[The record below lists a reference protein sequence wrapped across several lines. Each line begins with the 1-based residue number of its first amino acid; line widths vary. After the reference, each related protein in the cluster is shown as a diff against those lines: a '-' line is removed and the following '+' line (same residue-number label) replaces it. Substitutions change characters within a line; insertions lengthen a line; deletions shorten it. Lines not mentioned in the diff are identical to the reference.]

1 MTRTDDATQPPLPE
15 DAPRGP
21 ALPGLEQALRAPD
34 ASVRLRVALE
44 AGTRPAPGDVL
55 PLLRRCEEE
64 PDFFVRE
71 MLTWALT
78 RHPTDVTVPL
88 LLAQL
93 TSPVPQARSQSLHT
107 LSKLG
112 DARAWPMITDALLTD
127 ADDEVARTAWR
138 TAAGLVPRRGA
149 GRPRATPREPT
160 GARRPGA
167 VAEPGPGV
175 PATGGR
181 RGARAEPAPA
191 RWGTLRPGG
200 VSPTARCR

>member
-93 TSPVPQARSQSLHT
+93 TSPVPQTRSQSPAHPLE
-107 LSKLG
+107 
-112 DARAWPMITDALLTD
+112 ARRCARL
-127 ADDEVARTAWR
+127 ADDHRRVADRC
-138 TAAGLVPRRGA
+138 
-149 GRPRATPREPT
+149 
-160 GARRPGA
+160 
-167 VAEPGPGV
+167 
-175 PATGGR
+175 GR
-181 RGARAEPAPA
+181 RGGPDRVADRRGPGPSQGGREASRDASRANWGAATRSCGGAWPG
-191 RWGTLRPGG
+191 RTCNWGTPRRP
-200 VSPTARCR
+200 C